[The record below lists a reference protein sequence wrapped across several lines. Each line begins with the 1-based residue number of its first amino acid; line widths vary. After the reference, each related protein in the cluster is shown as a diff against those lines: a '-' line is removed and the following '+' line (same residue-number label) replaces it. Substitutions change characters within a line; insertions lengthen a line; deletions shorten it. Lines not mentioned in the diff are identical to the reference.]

1 VDLCGCVAVSDLKA
15 QQLAHLSKEIKL
27 DAVQPVIKKA
37 KRSIAELSAATTAA
51 QTVTQEKKQKEKR
64 FFFSQTLQRVRMFI
78 EKHWVVHWLVAS
90 CLRRRFA
97 KRRLI
102 C

>member
-15 QQLAHLSKEIKL
+15 QHLAHLSKEIKL

-51 QTVTQEKKQKEKR
+51 QTVTQEKRKKKKKKKKMG
-64 FFFSQTLQRVRMFI
+64 FSSHEHSKGF
-78 EKHWVVHWLVAS
+78 E
-90 CLRRRFA
+90 CLS
-97 KRRLI
+97 KSI
-102 C
+102 G